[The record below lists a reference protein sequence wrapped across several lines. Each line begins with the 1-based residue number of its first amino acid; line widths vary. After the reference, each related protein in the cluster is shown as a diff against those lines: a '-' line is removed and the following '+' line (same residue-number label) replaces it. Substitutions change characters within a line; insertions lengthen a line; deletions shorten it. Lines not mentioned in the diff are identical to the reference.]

1 MTCRFGGSNIG
12 VLKDMVES
20 GFLGRLRCSPVS
32 MLFQDFNASSSL
44 MHTLLLR
51 HAHSH
56 PSCTLPP
63 SLMHTQH
70 PYTPTLPHAHSHFPS
85 CTLQPHAPCGHSTSS
100 LPYHTLPPS
109 LSQLPLTHSHPP
121 CHALPPSLLHT
132 PSLSH
137 TPTFPVTHSHPPCH
151 TLPPPYHILPPSL
164 SHAITSSLSH
174 TPIPTLSHTPTLT
187 PTLPIV
193 HSHPPYHTLPF
204 PPYHTLPF
212 PPSSCLVPPPPPQV
226 ARTARVAM
234 STVEGKARARQSTK
248 KQSSCWKNTGSLS
261 KEGW

>member
-32 MLFQDFNASSSL
+32 VLFQDFNAASSL

-56 PSCTLPP
+56 LPAHSHPPSCTLNTHTHHSPSCTLPL
-63 SLMHTQH
+63 SLLHTPTPILLVDTPH
-70 PYTPTLPHAHSHFPS
+70 PLSPLTHSLSHTPTLPVTHSHPPYHILTPS
-85 CTLQPHAPCGHSTSS
+85 YHTLS
-100 LPYHTLPPS
+100 LPPYHTLPFSPYHT
-109 LSQLPLTHSHPP
+109 LPHPP
-121 CHALPPSLLHT
+121 YCTLPPSLLHT
-132 PSLSH
+132 P
-137 TPTFPVTHSHPPCH
+137 
-151 TLPPPYHILPPSL
+151 
-164 SHAITSSLSH
+164 
-174 TPIPTLSHTPTLT
+174 IPTLFMP
-187 PTLPIV
+187 V
-193 HSHPPYHTLPF
+193 
-204 PPYHTLPF
+204 
-212 PPSSCLVPPPPPQV
+212 PPPQV